1 MKITEIIWLN
11 SFVQKI
17 ERKHA
22 VRLAEVD
29 QLFANRP
36 RIQFAESG
44 KVPGEDLYSACGQA
58 DSGRYLVVFFL
69 YKGRGRALVVSARDM
84 DEREKKRYGKK

>member
-17 ERKHA
+17 EHKHA
-22 VRLAEVD
+22 VRLTEVD

-44 KVPGEDLYSACGQA
+44 KVTGEDLYSAWGQA

-84 DEREKKRYGKK
+84 DEREKKSYGKK

>member
-11 SFVQKI
+11 RFVQKI

-22 VRLAEVD
+22 VRLPEVE
-29 QLFANRP
+29 QVFANQP
-36 RIQFAESG
+36 RVQFAEGG
-44 KVPGEDLYSACGQA
+44 KVPGEDLYSARGRT

-69 YKGRGRALVVSARDM
+69 YKSRGRALVVSARDM
-84 DEREKKRYGKK
+84 DEREKKGYGKK

>member
-17 ERKHA
+17 EHKHG

-44 KVPGEDLYSACGQA
+44 KVPGEDLYSAWGQA

-69 YKGRGRALVVSARDM
+69 YKSRGRALVVSARDM
-84 DEREKKRYGKK
+84 DEREKKSYGKK

>member
-22 VRLAEVD
+22 VRLGEVD

-44 KVPGEDLYSACGQA
+44 KVPGEDLYSARGQS

-69 YKGRGRALVVSARDM
+69 YKGRGRALVISARDM
-84 DEREKKRYGKK
+84 DEREKKSYAKK